1 MPQRIFLVGPMG
13 AGKTTVG
20 KQLAKLL
27 NLAFIDLDAEIE
39 SRCGADIQWIFDV
52 EGEEGFR
59 RRESSILSEVAAQD
73 RIVIATGGGAV
84 LRPENRALLK
94 KSGTVIY
101 LSIPAEALYQ
111 RTLRDT
117 KRPLLQVEDR
127 RAVIERLIAE
137 REPFYQEVADII
149 YDGVNANPQASANAL
164 ISLIQDGRG

>member
-1 MPQRIFLVGPMG
+1 MG

-20 KQLAKLL
+20 KQLARLL
-27 NLAFIDLDAEIE
+27 SLSFVDLDAEIE
-39 SRCGADIQWIFDV
+39 SRCGADIEWIFDV

-59 RRESSILSEVAAQD
+59 RRESSILCEVAARD
-73 RIVIATGGGAV
+73 RIVIATGGGVV

-101 LSIPAEALYQ
+101 LSIPAEDLYQ

-127 RAVIERLIAE
+127 RAVIERLIEE
-137 REPFYQEVADII
+137 REPLYQEVADII
-149 YDGVNANPQASANAL
+149 YDGVNANPQASASAL
-164 ISLIQDGRG
+164 KSLIQDMQVVVK